1 MLFGKQ
7 HDHHEFKPLLVE
19 IEEEPLNPLGRTV
32 FWIIITAMLFF
43 SLWMF
48 FGKID
53 VVVTARGKVI
63 PTGEIKTVQPLSS
76 GVVRNILVKPG
87 DFVEKG
93 TVLMEIDPSDID
105 PELES
110 MKKDLKQVELE
121 LLRLEALL
129 NDTAFASPKDKFD
142 ADLLL
147 VQLQIYQSSRE
158 KLFKQVNV
166 KSKELLQLGERLAS
180 QRKVHQQAIFQHHQA
195 DERFQRLQEVRDIIS
210 RDVFEQGERDLKAA
224 ESEMKTSAH
233 GIAELESNIQ
243 RVNKEID
250 LIREE
255 ERNQLL
261 AELAEKQQ
269 RRAFLDGKVQRSA
282 FLSSCQQI
290 TSPVKGHVAQLLFHT
305 IGGVVAPAEDLATI
319 VPLDSPLLIKAF
331 VENKDVG
338 YLRPG
343 MDVSLK
349 VDTFEFQ
356 KYGILEGELLQVSKD
371 SIEDQKMGLVYEAYV
386 KPLQTTLMVDGKETA
401 ISTGM
406 SISAEIK
413 VGKRRIIEFF
423 IYPLIKYWNEGISV
437 R

>member
-7 HDHHEFKPLLVE
+7 NDHHEFKPLLVE

-43 SLWMF
+43 SLWLF

-63 PTGEIKTVQPLSS
+63 PTGEIKTVQPLST
-76 GVVRNILVKPG
+76 GVVRNILVRPG

-93 TVLMEIDPSDID
+93 AVLMEIDPSDID

-110 MKKDLKQVELE
+110 MEKDLKQVELE

-129 NDTAFASPKDKFD
+129 NDTAFDPPAYKFD

-147 VQLQIYQSSRE
+147 VQGQIYQSSRE
-158 KLFKQVNV
+158 KLFKQVIV
-166 KSKELLQLGERLAS
+166 KNKELRQLGERLAS
-180 QRKVHQQAIFQHHQA
+180 QRKVHQRAAFQHHQT

-210 RDVFEQGERDLKAA
+210 RDAFEQGESDLKAA

-233 GIAELESNIQ
+233 GIGELESNIQ

-255 ERNQLL
+255 ERNRLL
-261 AELAEKQQ
+261 TELAEKQQ
-269 RRAFLDGKVQRSA
+269 RRSYLAGKVQRSS
-282 FLSSCQQI
+282 FLSSRQLI

-305 IGGVVAPAEDLATI
+305 IGGVVTPAEALATI

-338 YLRPG
+338 YLTPG

-371 SIEDQKMGLVYEAYV
+371 SIEDERMGLVYETYV

>member
-7 HDHHEFKPLLVE
+7 PDQHEFKPLLVE

-43 SLWMF
+43 TLWMF
-48 FGKID
+48 LGRVD
-53 VVVTARGKVI
+53 VVITARGKII
-63 PTGEIKTVQPLSS
+63 PTGEIKTVQPLST
-76 GVVRNILVKPG
+76 GVVRNILVRPG
-87 DFVEKG
+87 DFVKKG
-93 TVLMEIDPSDID
+93 AVLMEIDPSDIN

-110 MKKDLKQVELE
+110 MRKDLKQVELE
-121 LLRLEALL
+121 LLRLGALL
-129 NDTAFASPKDKFD
+129 HATGFDPPADKFD
-142 ADLLL
+142 PALLQ
-147 VQLQIYQSSRE
+147 VQLDIYQSSKER
-158 KLFKQVNV
+158 LFKQINV
-166 KSKELLQLGERLAS
+166 KRKELNQLHQRLAS
-180 QRKVHQQAIFQHHQA
+180 QEKVHQQAAFQHQQA
-195 DERFQRLQEVRDIIS
+195 DQRFQRLQEVRDIIS
-210 RDVFEQGERDLKAA
+210 RDAFEEGKRDNKAA
-224 ESEMKTSAH
+224 ESELKTSAH
-233 GIAELESNIQ
+233 GIAELESSIQ

-255 ERNQLL
+255 DRNRLL
-261 AELAEKQQ
+261 TELAEKQQ
-269 RRAFLDGKVQRSA
+269 RRTYLDGKIERSE
-282 FLSSCQQI
+282 FLSNRQLI

-305 IGGVVAPAEDLATI
+305 IGGVVTPAEALATI

-338 YLRPG
+338 YLVPG

-356 KYGILEGELLQVSKD
+356 KYGILEGELLQISRD
-371 SIEDQKMGLVYEAYV
+371 SIEDERMGLVYETYV
-386 KPLQTTLMVDGKETA
+386 KPLQTTLIVDGKETA

-423 IYPLIKYWNEGISV
+423 IYPLIKYWDEGISV